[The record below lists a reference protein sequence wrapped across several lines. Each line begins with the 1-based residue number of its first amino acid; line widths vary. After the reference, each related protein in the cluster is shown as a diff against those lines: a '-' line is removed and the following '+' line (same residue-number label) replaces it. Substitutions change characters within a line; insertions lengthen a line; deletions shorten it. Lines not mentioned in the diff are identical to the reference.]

1 MKKLIV
7 PFATLLLLAGCG
19 NNNYGE
25 EARERPPMT
34 VQTVVLETRVLDHAM
49 IATGTLLANEEVELM
64 SEMAGRVT
72 HIGFEEGGTVSAGQ
86 VLLRINDDD
95 LQAELRQVEANLQ
108 VARDDEQRKEKL
120 LAVSGI
126 SREAFDASAA
136 VRIGLEAQADVL
148 KARIAK
154 TVIRAPFSGAIGL
167 RHVSPGGYVAVG
179 QPIAHLRQLSPIK
192 IDFALPERS
201 GRQLKAGAPITFTL
215 EGDPT
220 VHEGTVYAVEPGVD
234 AVNRTVRVRARH
246 PNTDGRLVP
255 GSFARVEVSLERI
268 DDAITVPTESII
280 PDIQGQKVFV
290 LRDGKVASQRVDVGI
305 RLPKAVQLTS
315 GVQPGDTVLVTGL
328 LAVRDGMP
336 VKAVPMGNEPKLNAE
351 PVVVN
356 EHSRDE

>member
-1 MKKLIV
+1 
-7 PFATLLLLAGCG
+7 
-19 NNNYGE
+19 
-25 EARERPPMT
+25 
-34 VQTVVLETRVLDHAM
+34 
-49 IATGTLLANEEVELM
+49 
-64 SEMAGRVT
+64 
-72 HIGFEEGGTVSAGQ
+72 
-86 VLLRINDDD
+86 
-95 LQAELRQVEANLQ
+95 
-108 VARDDEQRKEKL
+108 
-120 LAVSGI
+120 
-126 SREAFDASAA
+126 
-136 VRIGLEAQADVL
+136 
-148 KARIAK
+148 
-154 TVIRAPFSGAIGL
+154 
-167 RHVSPGGYVAVG
+167 
-179 QPIAHLRQLSPIK
+179 
-192 IDFALPERS
+192 
-201 GRQLKAGAPITFTL
+201 
-215 EGDPT
+215 
-220 VHEGTVYAVEPGVD
+220 VD